1 MKDVEACDN
10 DLRRVK
16 RVVHAQK
23 RRAEQQKGGMKNE
36 CKT

>member
-1 MKDVEACDN
+1 MWSDN

-23 RRAEQQKGGMKNE
+23 RRAEQQKGRDE
-36 CKT
+36 E